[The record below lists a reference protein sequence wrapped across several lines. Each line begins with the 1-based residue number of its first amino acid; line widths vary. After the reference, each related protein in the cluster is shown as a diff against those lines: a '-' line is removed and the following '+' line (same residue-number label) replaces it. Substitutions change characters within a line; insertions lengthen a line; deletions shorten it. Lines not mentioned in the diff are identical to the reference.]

1 MPETRHRPIGITVL
15 AILAAIAAVLAAI
28 SALQYLHLLPIVLG
42 PVSFFAFDP
51 LGALLWGVTT
61 VIWVWVVV
69 QLWNLNPQGWMFVS
83 LISGLNIVVALLS
96 VIGSTSFFAVLPSI
110 ALNAVVLIYCQ
121 MPGVRSA
128 FGREPLGPAT

>member
-1 MPETRHRPIGITVL
+1 MTRTEHRPIGITVL

-28 SALQYLHLLPIVLG
+28 TTLQYLHLLPFVLG

-51 LGALLWGVTT
+51 LGALLWAITT
-61 VIWVWVVV
+61 FIWAWVVV

-83 LISGLNIVVALLS
+83 LISGLNIIIALLS

-110 ALNAVVLIYCQ
+110 AVNALVLIYCQ

-128 FGREPLGPAT
+128 FGREPMGPAT